1 MTIDDTTRARVHHLW
16 DEMAE
21 LPASDPE
28 CNLRLLFERIG
39 ALIDSRHGYWLAS
52 LRLAE
57 DAPNDPLLGWRA
69 RSICFYGELPPDQQV
84 YTDTVKRLDKGIPD
98 ESTTNH
104 VRNAGRFRAVLLKD
118 HVSEAFYSGDHY
130 LDHYLARGITDRL
143 FVVMPVNEDV
153 ESYFVFDRLS
163 GEPGFTRHDLEVA
176 RYALRSMSWFHR
188 QVHLSYGQLVAEAPL
203 TPTERRILNHL
214 LRGSAEKSIAE
225 AMTQSPHTTHQYVKG
240 LFRKFNVRSR
250 AELTALWL
258 GHD

>member
-1 MTIDDTTRARVHHLW
+1 MTLDQATLTRIHQLW

-21 LPASDPE
+21 LPASNPE

-39 ALIDSRHGYWLAS
+39 TLIDSRHGYWLAS
-52 LRLAE
+52 LRLAV
-57 DAPNDPLLGWRA
+57 DVPNDPLLGWRA
-69 RSICFYGELPPDQQV
+69 RSICFHGELPPDQGV
-84 YTDTVKRLDKGIPD
+84 YIETVKRLDKGSPD

-104 VRNAGRFRAVLLKD
+104 VRNAGRFRAVLLRD

-130 LDHYLARGITDRL
+130 LHHYLARGITDRL

-163 GEPGFTRHDLEVA
+163 GEPPFTPADLDIV
-176 RYALRSMSWFHR
+176 RYALRSMGWFNR

-214 LRGSAEKSIAE
+214 LTGSPEKSIAD
-225 AMTQSPHTTHQYVKG
+225 AMAQSPHTTHQYVKT